1 MISINK
7 GLYLSAKII
16 QHVIEPS
23 LIQAISN
30 GKEIVDLTGS
40 LLKQGIS
47 HWKHSNRT
55 IQFHAPPKAMKVIR
69 IPFFPSGLTYSYA
82 RVGCQIISCDSFVS
96 LTNGSIMRVQ
106 RIYCRNDDLIFD
118 GELFESGQMHSANVK
133 EVRQRFDPCFDIAQ
147 LFRINGQSDWNGDPV
162 IPTETRVNFK

>member
-1 MISINK
+1 MN
-7 GLYLSAKII
+7 AKIV

-55 IQFHAPPKAMKVIR
+55 IQFHAPPKHPKNTH
-69 IPFFPSGLTYSYA
+69 IPFFPTDTTYEYA
-82 RVGCQIISCDSFVS
+82 RIGCQIVS
-96 LTNGSIMRVQ
+96 LGDLVTIGSGTELKLSKIF
-106 RIYCRNDDLIFD
+106 CRNNDLMLQ
-118 GELFESGQMHSANVK
+118 GKLYESGDILTVHVK
-133 EVRQRFDPCFDIAQ
+133 EFRQRFDPCFDIAL
-147 LFRINGQSDWNGDPV
+147 LFNIQAQCDWNGDP
-162 IPTETRVNFK
+162 IYRGEARVNFK